1 MPYERKT
8 KDIFISDELKN
19 ILQEIESES
28 LVAHLLLKKRHAKED
43 IVEDNVN
50 YISISTQDR
59 GRISY
64 LTQDRMESMSED
76 EYWNSSRR
84 YHVKPGSFISKVFNG
99 IPPKE
104 VEKFS
109 NLFRSESNKPYFRFK
124 VVSGR
129 AIKDIYHYQSVASE
143 SGSLGVSC
151 MKHEHCQ
158 KYFDVYTQNSDKVS
172 MLVMLDE
179 DDLVIGRALLWDF
192 DTHKLMDRIY
202 TINDE
207 RYSVYFKKWCVKNE
221 YLHKSEQNW
230 YNTMSFEK
238 FGQDRVQLKLE
249 LKLDN
254 RHFEYYPYMDTFKFI
269 DDDGVLY
276 NYHPNVR
283 FRTLCSTDGRKQY
296 ADYLRFDEYDSVFRY
311 PGDTVWLEYRGFY
324 THHDNCY
331 YSECNDS
338 YILRE
343 DCFYSEEVRDYIFNK
358 ENDKFNDK
366 DRIQGRID
374 YYKEREKERKKLEA
388 LKKAKKAAE
397 SITMEVNTDQNSEP
411 RQFTFD
417 ILNSYISGLS
427 EELTNI
433 YGSDSETFRRFSDRV
448 VRVRRSDNEE
458 EPQQA
463 SDSEPMIDEDPSF
476 DII

>member
-28 LVAHLLLKKRHAKED
+28 LVAHLLLKKRHSKED

-64 LTQDRMESMSED
+64 LTEDRMESMNEA

-109 NLFRSESNKPYFRFK
+109 NLFRSEANKPYFRFK
-124 VVSGR
+124 VVNGSEIR
-129 AIKDIYHYQSVASE
+129 DIYHYESMASE

-158 KYFDVYTQNSDKVS
+158 KYFDVYTKNTDKVS
-172 MLVMLDE
+172 MLVMFNE
-179 DDLVIGRALLWDF
+179 DDLVIGRALLWNCDS
-192 DTHKLMDRIY
+192 HKLMDRIY

-238 FGQDRVQLKLE
+238 FGQDRDRLKLE
-249 LKLDN
+249 LKLEN

-283 FRTLCSTDGRKQY
+283 FKTLCSTDGRKQY
-296 ADYLRFDEYDSVFRY
+296 SDYLRFDEHDSVFRY

-374 YYKEREKERKKLEA
+374 YYKEREKEREKLES
-388 LKKAKKAAE
+388 LKKAKKAE
-397 SITMEVNTDQNSEP
+397 SQNSEQ
-411 RQFTFD
+411 RESFTSELF
-417 ILNSYISGLS
+417 NSYIS
-427 EELTNI
+427 
-433 YGSDSETFRRFSDRV
+433 RV
-448 VRVRRSDNEE
+448 VRVRRSDNEDQSSE
-458 EPQQA
+458 APQRQA
-463 SDSEPMIDEDPSF
+463 SDSDPMIDDL